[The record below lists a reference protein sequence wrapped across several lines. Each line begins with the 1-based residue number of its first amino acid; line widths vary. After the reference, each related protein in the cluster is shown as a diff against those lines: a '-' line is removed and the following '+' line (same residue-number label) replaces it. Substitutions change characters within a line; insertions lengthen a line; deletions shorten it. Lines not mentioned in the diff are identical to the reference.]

1 MRNTETVSN
10 DTELDQLMHD
20 NETIEAGEDPNDTN
34 GDETDATIGQ
44 DSTTPPQTSEDV
56 DEEMQNL
63 FKQNKKD
70 KQPEQKSKQVGE
82 DNTTQPSTN
91 ATKPVNNG
99 QDLIGPDGKVIA
111 KAGAER
117 RFYEKATRLEQQV
130 QNFNQNVLPQIREQ
144 FNSME
149 NQLNAYKQVVDGF
162 KASDLSPQDIQSGFE
177 FVRAWK
183 KNPKD
188 VVKFLL
194 TSLQSSG
201 INVDIEGM
209 QPSINA
215 ESIKQMLDAKLEP
228 FVKEREIAEE
238 RAKREQEVEQEYT
251 NFMQKY
257 PDSQPHDKTLAFM
270 IRQDPSLTPE
280 LAYYKLRNFYL
291 QKGLDFRVPL
301 EVLAQ
306 QKQQPNNQVSQ
317 PSMPKTPSVGE
328 SVVESR
334 QHRVAG
340 VDEGFKDIIH
350 QTMAEN
356 GLK

>member
-1 MRNTETVSN
+1 MRNTENVSQN
-10 DTELDQLMHD
+10 DTELETLMND
-20 NETIEAGEDPNDTN
+20 VNDIESGVAPN
-34 GDETDATIGQ
+34 DETDTENDANTTPNGTENETEEVDVEEDMQNVINPKTKSKKVAQKPATI
-44 DSTTPPQTSEDV
+44 
-56 DEEMQNL
+56 
-63 FKQNKKD
+63 
-70 KQPEQKSKQVGE
+70 
-82 DNTTQPSTN
+82 NTTGTNQPSQPTGQPN
-91 ATKPVNNG
+91 QG

-117 RFYEKATRLEQQV
+117 RFYEKAVRLERDQM
-130 QNFNQNVLPQIREQ
+130 NFKQNVLPQIREQ
-144 FNSME
+144 YNAME

-183 KNPKD
+183 KNPQD

-194 TSLQSSG
+194 TSLQSNG

-215 ESIKQMLDAKLEP
+215 EAMKQMLDAKFEP
-228 FVKEREIAEE
+228 FIKERERAEE
-238 RAKREQEVEQEYT
+238 QARQEQEVEQEYT
-251 NFMQKY
+251 SFIQKY
-257 PDSQPHDKTLAFM
+257 PKAQVHDKTLAFM

-280 LAYYKLRNFYL
+280 LAYYKLQNFYL
-291 QKGLDFRVPL
+291 QKGLDFNVPL

-306 QKQQPNNQVSQ
+306 KQQQPNKVQQ
-317 PSMPKTPSVGE
+317 PNLPKAPNVGE
-328 SVVESR
+328 NVVESR

-340 VDEGFKDIIH
+340 VSEGFKDIIH